1 MAVAVAAAGLTGAGL
16 VTTTALPAQAAPQGT
31 LTDFGFDAQSYGS
44 QTTGNEN
51 ADSGAT
57 ALSNI
62 PCTRYVP
69 RSNENFVEQAGDGD
83 GVALS
88 NVRTVNFTA
97 VNGDQTAV
105 TSRVNSSDGTLGGG
119 QIAFSNLTGKVKS
132 YHDASGF
139 HVDTTSTL
147 GTLTVDG
154 VPVPL
159 PIGDQEMEVPVP
171 GSGTLF
177 VNHQVGKANQI
188 SAVGG
193 VNVLRF
199 VRDDGTVEKVGR
211 AFSRIDGNI
220 EGGLFQGSAWGSDA
234 RTGDVAALGR
244 GALQPMP
251 CPGTRGASWTL
262 EPAGPTPLSVSSA
275 PATPP

>member
-1 MAVAVAAAGLTGAGL
+1 M
-16 VTTTALPAQAAPQGT
+16 
-31 LTDFGFDAQSYGS
+31 
-44 QTTGNEN
+44 
-51 ADSGAT
+51 
-57 ALSNI
+57 
-62 PCTRYVP
+62 
-69 RSNENFVEQAGDGD
+69 
-83 GVALS
+83 
-88 NVRTVNFTA
+88 
-97 VNGDQTAV
+97 
-105 TSRVNSSDGTLGGG
+105 
-119 QIAFSNLTGKVKS
+119 
-132 YHDASGF
+132 
-139 HVDTTSTL
+139 
-147 GTLTVDG
+147 
-154 VPVPL
+154 
-159 PIGDQEMEVPVP
+159 P

-251 CPGTRGASWTL
+251 CPGARQRPGHSNRQGRHRFRFHRL
-262 EPAGPTPLSVSSA
+262 PLLRRER
-275 PATPP
+275 